1 MISSCANCGK
11 GEGCDLKKCSAC
23 KMVQYCSVDCQK
35 AHRPQHKRDCKK
47 RAAEIFDEALFKQ
60 PPLNLNED
68 CPICFLSLPSLTT
81 GRKYQSCCGKMICG
95 GCVKAVLMDID
106 AKCPFCRVSVPRSD
120 EDLIERI
127 KKRVEMDDAEAIRS
141 FGCCYYN
148 GEYGVPQDYEKA
160 LQLWHRAGELGNA
173 TANCNIGNAHYNG
186 NGVERDMKQ
195 AKHYWALAAVG
206 GDEVSRYNLGSII
219 EERAGNMSKALKHH
233 MIAAGCGYNNSLKRI
248 KEFYMNGHAT
258 KDDYAKALRAH
269 QKYVDGIKSA
279 QRDEAAAFNNE
290 KYRYCY

>member
-68 CPICFLSLPSLTT
+68 CPICFLSLPSLHT

-106 AKCPFCRVSVPRSD
+106 AKCPFCRVPVPRSD

-141 FGCCYYN
+141 FGCCYY
-148 GEYGVPQDYEKA
+148 A
-160 LQLWHRAGELGNA
+160 
-173 TANCNIGNAHYNG
+173 
-186 NGVERDMKQ
+186 
-195 AKHYWALAAVG
+195 
-206 GDEVSRYNLGSII
+206 II
-219 EERAGNMSKALKHH
+219 MGNMVCHKTMRRH
-233 MIAAGCGYNNSLKRI
+233 
-248 KEFYMNGHAT
+248 
-258 KDDYAKALRAH
+258 
-269 QKYVDGIKSA
+269 
-279 QRDEAAAFNNE
+279 
-290 KYRYCY
+290 